1 MKIAHIVTLVS
12 PDGAFGGPVRVATNL
27 ARATQDAGHE
37 VMIMGAYRGYA
48 KPPTAIDGVPVRVFP
63 ARQILPGLGFSGLV
77 APGLVRYLRGHISSF
92 DLVHVH
98 LARDLVTL
106 PAAAIARSRQVPY
119 VTQTHGMVDHSRRRL
134 ANVLDALA
142 TRAVLRDAAAL
153 LHLTEQE
160 RGDLEYVARS
170 SSLRL
175 AHLPNGVPESDL
187 HADVESGREVLFLAR
202 LHRRKRPMSFVEAA
216 IALRKEFPLTRFTL
230 VGADEGEASR
240 AVGRIESARAQDQI
254 AWEGALDPDQ
264 TLQRM
269 SRASVYVLPSVD
281 EPFPMTVLEAMSVGL
296 PCIVTNTCGL
306 VAAMR
311 DEQAIRIVDDSV
323 DNLVTELRQLL
334 SAPAVRVDVGQRAR
348 REVEAHFSIRGVGA
362 SVLGLYA
369 QSLRR
374 SA

>member
-12 PDGAFGGPVRVATNL
+12 PDGAFGGPVRVAANL

-37 VMIMGAYRGYA
+37 VTIMGAYRGYA
-48 KPPTAIDGVPVRVFP
+48 RPPTAIDGVPVCLFP

-77 APGLVRYLRGHISSF
+77 APGLVRYLRGHVSSF

-106 PAAAIARSRQVPY
+106 PAAAIARSRRVPY
-119 VTQTHGMVDHSRRRL
+119 VTQTHGMVDHSHRRL

-142 TRAVLRDAAAL
+142 TRAVLRDANAL

-160 RGDLEYVARS
+160 RRDLEYVARS
-170 SSLRL
+170 RALHLSL
-175 AHLPNGVPESDL
+175 LPNGVPESDL
-187 HADVESGREVLFLAR
+187 HAEVESGREVLFLAR
-202 LHRRKRPMSFVEAA
+202 LHPRKRPMSFVAAA
-216 IALRKEFPLTRFTL
+216 IALRNEFPGTRFTL
-230 VGADEGEASR
+230 VGADEGEATR
-240 AVGRIESARAQDQI
+240 VVARIESAQAEDQI

-269 SRASVYVLPSVD
+269 SRASVYVLPSVN

-306 VAAMR
+306 VAAIR
-311 DEQAIRIVDDSV
+311 DAQAIRIVDDSV
-323 DNLVTELRQLL
+323 GSLVAELRLLL
-334 SAPAVRVDVGQRAR
+334 SAPAVRVVTGQRAR
-348 REVEAHFSIRGVGA
+348 REVEDHFSIRGVCA
-362 SVLGLYA
+362 SVLGVYA
-369 QSLRR
+369 RSLR
-374 SA
+374 STP